1 MRLVQSVDP
10 AGALRE
16 AVEVIGGRRAL
27 VCLLAVLAFGAAV
40 IAGYPA
46 QDWDYRCYVNAARL
60 IEMGRSPYSG
70 ELGTQYLY
78 PPPMAHLFVA
88 LRRVLPG
95 DDAVFLLYSG
105 VQICLLAGAYVLMV
119 LLLRRLNVGARTA
132 SALGAALLI
141 VNAPVFYTL
150 RHDNTNLALLDAA
163 LVAMLYPRAA
173 VSGLLLAAATLLK
186 LYPAF
191 LLVPL
196 WFFGYRKIAL
206 WWAIGVLLPFAA
218 SGPRHDLP
226 AFIEILPN
234 MPKGEAVLDNSVS
247 SLVERGFRM
256 AGAAQPRLVV
266 SAIAGVAGV
275 AAVALVTW
283 RLHKGI
289 PFLRACA
296 EWTAVV
302 LLLSPIAWPEHFV
315 IVLPLIAIALSGGPH
330 RMLLGVAVLLVMVLP
345 RTPIYPISHHFLFGL
360 ALLMLLPVVYSGGA
374 PVDDARGVQSSH
386 R

>member
-1 MRLVQSVDP
+1 VD
-10 AGALRE
+10 
-16 AVEVIGGRRAL
+16 VIGGRRAL
-27 VCLLAVLAFGAAV
+27 VFLLAVLAFGFAV
-40 IAGYPA
+40 VAGYPA

-88 LRRVLPG
+88 LRRALPN
-95 DDAVFLLYSG
+95 DDAVFLAYCG
-105 VQICLLAGAYVLMV
+105 VQVCLLGGAYVLMV
-119 LLLRRLNVGARTA
+119 LLLRRLNAGVRAA
-132 SALGAALLI
+132 PALAAALLI

-163 LVAMLYPRAA
+163 LLAMLYPRAA
-173 VSGLLLAAATLLK
+173 ISGLVLAGATLLK

-196 WFFGYRKIAL
+196 LAFGYRKIAL
-206 WWAIGVLLPFAA
+206 WWAVGMVLPFAA

-226 AFIEILPN
+226 AFLDLLPN
-234 MPKGEAVLDNSVS
+234 MPKGEAVLDNSVT

-256 AGAAQPRLVV
+256 AGAAPPRLAVP
-266 SAIAGVAGV
+266 AIAGAVGLG
-275 AAVALVTW
+275 AVALVSW
-283 RLHKGI
+283 RLYKGM

-315 IVLPLIAIALSGGPH
+315 IVLPLMAIALAGGQQ
-330 RMLLGVAVLLVMVLP
+330 RAVVGVSIVMLALLP

-360 ALLMLLPVVYSGGA
+360 ALLMV
-374 PVDDARGVQSSH
+374 RGVQSNQ

>member
-1 MRLVQSVDP
+1 M
-10 AGALRE
+10 E
-16 AVEVIGGRRAL
+16 ITGGRRAL

-40 IAGYPA
+40 VAGYPA

-60 IEMGRSPYSG
+60 IEMGSSPYSP

-88 LRRVLPG
+88 LRRVLPS
-95 DDAVFLLYSG
+95 DAAVFWLYSG
-105 VQICLLAGAYVLMV
+105 LQLVLLGFAYVLMV
-119 LLLRRLNVGARTA
+119 ILLRRLNVSERV
-132 SALGAALLI
+132 AAPFAAVLLI
-141 VNAPVFYTL
+141 FNAPVFYTL

-163 LVAMLYPRAA
+163 LLAMLYPRAA
-173 VSGLLLAAATLLK
+173 VSGLFLAGATLLK

-196 WFFGYRKIAL
+196 WIFGYRRIAF
-206 WWAIGVLLPFAA
+206 WWALGMVLPFIA

-226 AFIEILPN
+226 AFLDILPH
-234 MPKGEAVLDNSVS
+234 MPKGEAVLDNSVT
-247 SLVERGFRM
+247 SLVERGFTI
-256 AGAAQPRLVV
+256 AGAPQTRLAV
-266 SAIAGVAGV
+266 SAIAGVVGLG
-275 AAVALVTW
+275 AVALVSW
-283 RLHKGI
+283 RLYKGI

-315 IVLPLIAIALSGGPH
+315 IALPLAAIALADGQ
-330 RMLLGVAVLLVMVLP
+330 RRLLVGVAVLLIALLP
-345 RTPIYPISHHFLFGL
+345 RTAIYPMSHHFLFGL
-360 ALLMLLPVVYSGGA
+360 TLLMLIPLSY
-374 PVDDARGVQSSH
+374 ARGVQSSQ